1 MRQTDMELVE
11 RALSGDRRSQARLIT
26 QIEAGQP
33 EARAALQ
40 ELYPHTGRAQV
51 IGITGS
57 PGVGKS
63 TLTDRLI
70 QSFRDCDRTVG
81 VVAVDPS
88 SPFTGGAILGD
99 RVRMNDRTLDP
110 GVFIRSLAT
119 RGSLGGLSRATGDVI
134 KVFDA
139 CGYDVIIVETVGTG
153 QAEVDII
160 QLAHTTVV
168 VVVPGL
174 GDDIQA
180 IKAGILEI
188 ADVFAV
194 NKSDLP
200 GHERTFAEI
209 QNMLDL
215 GGERDWRPPLI
226 ATIARDNTG
235 VAELRQSIDDHFAHL
250 TTTGQL
256 GQRQRA
262 LVEREISGLVTDR
275 LAGSALA
282 GARASG
288 RLNELVAA
296 AARRELTPDDAA
308 GEIARTWLDSRTGRN
323 D

>member
-1 MRQTDMELVE
+1 MELVE

-33 EARAALQ
+33 EARTALQ

-70 QSFRDCDRTVG
+70 QSFRDCGRTVG

-250 TTTGQL
+250 TATGQL

-262 LVEREISGLVTDR
+262 LVEREIGGLVTDR

-296 AARRELTPDDAA
+296 TARRELTPDDAA
-308 GEIARTWLDSRTGRN
+308 DEIARTWLDSRTGRN

>member
-70 QSFRDCDRTVG
+70 QSFRDCGRTVG

-119 RGSLGGLSRATGDVI
+119 RGSLGGLSRATGDAI

-235 VAELRQSIDDHFAHL
+235 VSELRQSIDDHFAHL
-250 TTTGQL
+250 KTTGQL
-256 GQRQRA
+256 GQRQRV